1 MLAKKV
7 IAAGFVSERLEAD
20 SPWTTLK
27 ESYENGFR
35 NDQVIVG
42 NTPDETKLSEIHIA
56 SWVATALGEVKK
68 ADSWSAPWGPRPAM
82 AVLASFLR

>member
-1 MLAKKV
+1 MAKKV
-7 IAAGFVSERLEAD
+7 IARASYLNGLEAD

-27 ESYENGFR
+27 ESYEHGFR
-35 NDQVIVG
+35 NDQVTVG